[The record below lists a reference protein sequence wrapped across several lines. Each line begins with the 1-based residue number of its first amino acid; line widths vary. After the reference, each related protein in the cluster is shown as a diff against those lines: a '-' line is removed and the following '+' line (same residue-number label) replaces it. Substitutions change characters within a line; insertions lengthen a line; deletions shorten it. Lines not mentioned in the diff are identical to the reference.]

1 MTKGPRLSPPSDA
14 GGGGGMPSGTIGGCM
29 PSDPISGC
37 IIGGCMPSDPI
48 LPGPETAEKG
58 G

>member
-1 MTKGPRLSPPSDA
+1 
-14 GGGGGMPSGTIGGCM
+14 M